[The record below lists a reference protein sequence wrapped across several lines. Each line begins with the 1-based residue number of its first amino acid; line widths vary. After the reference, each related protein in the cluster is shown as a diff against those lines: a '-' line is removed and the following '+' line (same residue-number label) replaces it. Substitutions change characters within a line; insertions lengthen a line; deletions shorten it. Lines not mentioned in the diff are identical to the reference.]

1 MLVENVLC
9 IGSCAIT
16 GQKTAVGESTRT
28 ITAEVG
34 PSARDF
40 LWFLETRALA
50 TSKFFGKLYGNKA
63 QKNYCSK
70 LKGKYS
76 LLLREVRA

>member
-1 MLVENVLC
+1 MLVENVLY
-9 IGSCAIT
+9 IGSCALT

-40 LWFLETRALA
+40 LWFLET
-50 TSKFFGKLYGNKA
+50 
-63 QKNYCSK
+63 
-70 LKGKYS
+70 
-76 LLLREVRA
+76 